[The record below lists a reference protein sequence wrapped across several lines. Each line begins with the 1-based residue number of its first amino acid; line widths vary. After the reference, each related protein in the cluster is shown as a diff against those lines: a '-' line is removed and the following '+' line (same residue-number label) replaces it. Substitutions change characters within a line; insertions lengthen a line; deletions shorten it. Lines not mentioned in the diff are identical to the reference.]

1 MSHPPGTRNRQT
13 YGHLISGAMRPA
25 EGETIASYDPRTAEP
40 WAYIARGTE
49 ADVDEA
55 VMAAAA
61 ALPAW
66 QRRGPSERAELLW
79 RLADLIPAVAEDIAR
94 VEATDIGKVIREMRG
109 QITGLR
115 RWYQYYASL
124 AHRLEGQL
132 IPHDSPTIINYTRR
146 EPYGVIGIIP
156 AFNSPVLLASWA
168 VGPALAAGN
177 TVVIKPPETA
187 SVSTVLFAELFER
200 AGFPP
205 GVVNVVT
212 GYGHE
217 AGDALVAHPQVRKV
231 FFTGGV
237 ETGRLVAARAAAG
250 PKPAVL
256 ELGGKAANIVFGD
269 VRDLESVANGVI
281 AGIFAAAGQTCVAGS
296 RLLAHETIA
305 DRLVDLVSDRA
316 SRIIVGDP
324 VTDSTEM
331 GPLAQPKILSGV
343 RERVSQA
350 IRQGASATAGGPATA
365 DGRPGPGWYY
375 PATVLD
381 HVANDM
387 PVARTEL
394 FGPVLAVI
402 RFRDEDEAVAIA
414 NDSDFGLAAGVWTA
428 DAGRAHRVASDLDAS
443 TVWINT
449 YRAMSFR
456 TPFGGRKNSG
466 YGRENGYDGL
476 LEVTQTKNVWL
487 ESSDTA
493 IGDPFVLR

>member
-1 MSHPPGTRNRQT
+1 MNHTPGTRSGER
-13 YGHLISGAMRPA
+13 YGHLIAGAACPPDSDI
-25 EGETIASYDPRTAEP
+25 IASYDPRTAEP
-40 WAYIARGTE
+40 WAYIARGTAKDVE
-49 ADVDEA
+49 AA
-55 VMAAAA
+55 VAAASA
-61 ALPAW
+61 VFPAW
-66 QRRGPSERAELLW
+66 RQRGPSARAELLW
-79 RLADLIPAVAEDIAR
+79 RLAELIPEVAEDIAR
-94 VEATDIGKVIREMRG
+94 VEARDIGKVIREMRG

-146 EPYGVIGIIP
+146 EPHGVIGIIP

-168 VGPALAAGN
+168 IGPALAAGN
-177 TVVIKPPETA
+177 TVVVKPPETA

-237 ETGRLVAARAAAG
+237 ETGRMVAARAAAG

-269 VRDLESVANGVI
+269 ARDLESVANGVI

-296 RLLAHETIA
+296 RLLVHETIA
-305 DRLVDLVSDRA
+305 DQLVELVSRRA
-316 SRIIVGDP
+316 SHIIVGDP
-324 VTDSTEM
+324 VADGTEM
-331 GPLAQPKILSGV
+331 GPLAQPKILTGV
-343 RERVSQA
+343 QDRVSEA
-350 IRQGASATAGGPATA
+350 LGQGATATAGGPHATTA
-365 DGRPGPGWYY
+365 SPGPGWYY

-381 HVANDM
+381 HVTNHM

-402 RFRDEDEAVAIA
+402 RFSGEDEAIAVA
-414 NDSDFGLAAGVWTA
+414 NDSDYGLAAGVWTS
-428 DAGRAHRVASDLDAS
+428 DVGRAHRVASELDAS

-449 YRAMSFR
+449 YRAMSYR
-456 TPFGGRKNSG
+456 APFGGRKNSG

-487 ESSDTA
+487 EASDTA
-493 IGDPFVLR
+493 LGDPFVLR